1 MVEITIREAKNKD
14 SASIRSVISLAFDKQ
29 PTIRN
34 REIIESLLF
43 KELIQDG
50 HDIVSLV
57 AEESETIIG
66 HVLVSPV
73 SLEPNNG
80 LICGQVA
87 PLSVHPDFQSQGVG
101 KSLMYAVIEKSKEI
115 GLDTLF
121 LLGDPNYYKLFG
133 FLPSKVKSNYGPSEH
148 FQQLVLKK
156 NSVELTDVFVRLA
169 PAFSRLG
176 L

>member
-29 PTIRN
+29 PTIKN

-66 HVLVSPV
+66 HVLVSAV

-87 PLSVHPDFQSQGVG
+87 PLSVHPDFQFQGVG
-101 KSLMYAVIEKSKEI
+101 KSCILC
-115 GLDTLF
+115 G
-121 LLGDPNYYKLFG
+121 
-133 FLPSKVKSNYGPSEH
+133 
-148 FQQLVLKK
+148 
-156 NSVELTDVFVRLA
+156 
-169 PAFSRLG
+169 
-176 L
+176 